1 MKMVP
6 MWLHCKIRA
15 NIIAESNFFVSH
27 LYLKQQLPIFNSIL
41 NYFSDIL
48 SLLEVSNIN
57 NHRVCNLYIAK
68 QVELYQH
75 RDSSLGIFVRHIVLS
90 TV

>member
-15 NIIAESNFFVSH
+15 NIAESNFFVSH
-27 LYLKQQLPIFNSIL
+27 LYLKQLPIFNSIL

-57 NHRVCNLYIAK
+57 NHRICNLYIAK
-68 QVELYQH
+68 QVE
-75 RDSSLGIFVRHIVLS
+75 
-90 TV
+90 

>member
-27 LYLKQQLPIFNSIL
+27 LYLKQQQPIFNSIL
-41 NYFSDIL
+41 NYFSAIL

-57 NHRVCNLYIAK
+57 NHRICNLYIAK
-68 QVELYQH
+68 QVE
-75 RDSSLGIFVRHIVLS
+75 
-90 TV
+90 